1 MQHRQT
7 FSIVVPANN
16 EAESLP
22 HLAEALHLVMEHLS
36 QQYPDLFY
44 IRLFRNFGHQ
54 KANAIRSQMAQE
66 EMQQKYLHQLSYENR
81 PLETDIPV
89 WNQKGEKMVLQQLIT
104 NQERLI
110 LYYSTFGCTP
120 CNNEQIA
127 LLKEIAKEFGQERI
141 LMLVAGADDNTL
153 RNLKRIDKFSDQVL
167 LRTDGTGLPSE
178 QGSKPLL
185 FLLGPDQE
193 INMIYAADIDT
204 PESNQLYRNRILS
217 RFRKQAQ

>member
-1 MQHRQT
+1 MKGTHIFISLLALSVILNLYLALDARNRTREVLTQEMEME
-7 FSIVVPANN
+7 I
-16 EAESLP
+16 ES
-22 HLAEALHLVMEHLS
+22 
-36 QQYPDLFY
+36 
-44 IRLFRNFGHQ
+44 Q

-66 EMQQKYLHQLSYENR
+66 EMHQKYIQQLSYENM

-89 WNQKGEKMVLQQLIT
+89 WNQRGEKMVLQQLIT

-127 LLKEIAKEFGQERI
+127 MLKEIAKEFGQERI
-141 LMLVAGADDNTL
+141 LMLVAGAEDNTL

-167 LRTDGTGLPSE
+167 LRTDGTGLPSG

-217 RFRKQAQ
+217 RFRSCFEIIE

>member
-1 MQHRQT
+1 MKGTHVLISLLALSVILNLYLALEART
-7 FSIVVPANN
+7 RTREVVTQ
-16 EAESLP
+16 EMEMELES
-22 HLAEALHLVMEHLS
+22 
-36 QQYPDLFY
+36 
-44 IRLFRNFGHQ
+44 Q

-66 EMQQKYLHQLSYENR
+66 EMQQKYMQQLNYENM

-89 WNQKGEKMVLQQLIT
+89 WNRKGEKMVLQQLIT
-104 NQERLI
+104 NQERLV

-127 LLKEIAKEFGQERI
+127 MLKEIAKEFGQERI

-185 FLLGPDQE
+185 FLLGPDHE
-193 INMIYAADIDT
+193 INMIYTADVNT

-217 RFRKQAQ
+217 RFRKQAQK

>member
-1 MQHRQT
+1 MKGTHIFISLLALSVILNLYLALDARNRTREVLTQEMEME
-7 FSIVVPANN
+7 I
-16 EAESLP
+16 ES
-22 HLAEALHLVMEHLS
+22 
-36 QQYPDLFY
+36 
-44 IRLFRNFGHQ
+44 Q

-66 EMQQKYLHQLSYENR
+66 EMHQKYIQQLSYENM

-89 WNQKGEKMVLQQLIT
+89 WNQKGEKMVLQQLIS

-127 LLKEIAKEFGQERI
+127 MLKEIAKEFGQERI
-141 LMLVAGADDNTL
+141 LMLVAGAEDNTL

-167 LRTDGTGLPSE
+167 LRTDGTGLPSG

-185 FLLGPDQE
+185 FLLGPDHE
-193 INMIYAADIDT
+193 INMIYAAEVDT
-204 PESNQLYRNRILS
+204 PESNQRYRNRILS
-217 RFRKQAQ
+217 RFRKQAQK

>member
-1 MQHRQT
+1 MKGTHIFISLLALSVILNLYLALDARNRTREVLTQEMEME
-7 FSIVVPANN
+7 I
-16 EAESLP
+16 ES
-22 HLAEALHLVMEHLS
+22 
-36 QQYPDLFY
+36 
-44 IRLFRNFGHQ
+44 Q

-66 EMQQKYLHQLSYENR
+66 EIHQKYIQQLSYENM

-89 WNQKGEKMVLQQLIT
+89 WNQKGEKMVLQQLIS

-127 LLKEIAKEFGQERI
+127 MLKEIAKEFGQERI

-167 LRTDGTGLPSE
+167 LRTDGTGLPSG

-193 INMIYAADIDT
+193 IDMIYAAEVDT

-217 RFRKQAQ
+217 RFRKQAQK

>member
-1 MQHRQT
+1 MKGTHVFISLLALSVLLNLYLALEART
-7 FSIVVPANN
+7 RTREVVTQ
-16 EAESLP
+16 EMEMELES
-22 HLAEALHLVMEHLS
+22 
-36 QQYPDLFY
+36 
-44 IRLFRNFGHQ
+44 Q

-66 EMQQKYLHQLSYENR
+66 EMQQKYLQQLSYENM

-104 NQERLI
+104 NQERLV

-127 LLKEIAKEFGQERI
+127 MLKEIAKEFGQERI

-185 FLLGPDQE
+185 FLLGPDHE
-193 INMIYAADIDT
+193 IDMIYTADVNT

-217 RFRKQAQ
+217 RFRKQAQK